1 MERWLNNTE
10 TMSACC
16 QVCFENEWNWALRDR
31 VKRAPWMR
39 FSDAYGAKEGV
50 KGARE
55 SRSFEGYSR
64 HSDGV

>member
-1 MERWLNNTE
+1 
-10 TMSACC
+10 
-16 QVCFENEWNWALRDR
+16 LRDR